1 MILAQYEEL
10 KSRGF
15 KFTSGSK
22 ALPIACLERNGITI
36 IMEQTRDTEYA
47 LHFAKDA
54 EGRPY
59 DEEGINNG
67 ALDHIKSLDSL
78 IDSLQNPNS

>member
-22 ALPIACLERNGITI
+22 AFPIACLQRNGMTI
-36 IMEQTRDTEYA
+36 IMEQTRGAEYA
-47 LHFAKDA
+47 LHFAKDTKL
-54 EGRPY
+54 RSY
-59 DEEGINNG
+59 DEEGINSG
-67 ALDHIKSLDSL
+67 ALDHIESLDSL
-78 IDSLQNPNS
+78 IEFLQNPNS